1 VRARCLE
8 TPGDVPFIV
17 HLGEGVDDRARDE
30 LPRLDALGC
39 LRPNTIVVHG
49 VAFSAEDCSRV
60 VARGAGLV
68 WCPVSN
74 AYLFGRTAPVRTFL
88 DGSHGAW
95 GHVALGSDSRVTGS
109 RDLLEELRAAAA
121 LMPVTAAELLRMV
134 TTAPARMLRL
144 PCAGSIAIGGDA
156 DLIVLPPDR
165 RDPASALLA
174 ASRSGL
180 RLVTL
185 GGRPVVGA
193 PALES
198 VFRAR
203 RVRTR
208 PLVVDGVERIAD
220 AGLVHAIDRCPI
232 AEPGVEARL

>member
-1 VRARCLE
+1 ML
-8 TPGDVPFIV
+8 
-17 HLGEGVDDRARDE
+17 
-30 LPRLDALGC
+30 
-39 LRPNTIVVHG
+39 
-49 VAFSAEDCSRV
+49 
-60 VARGAGLV
+60 
-68 WCPVSN
+68 
-74 AYLFGRTAPVRTFL
+74 
-88 DGSHGAW
+88 
-95 GHVALGSDSRVTGS
+95 
-109 RDLLEELRAAAA
+109 
-121 LMPVTAAELLRMV
+121 VTAAELLRMV

-144 PCAGSIAIGGDA
+144 GGAGSIAIGGGA

-174 ASRSGL
+174 ASRSDL
-180 RLVTL
+180 RLVAL

-220 AGLVHAIDRCPI
+220 SGLVHAIERCPI
-232 AEPGVEARL
+232 TEPGIVARL